1 MGPWLDSLGPF
12 VKENLGPPAVPVR
25 LSISKIVLHV
35 VTSWNIWL
43 VVAVNARVT
52 AALFSYGP
60 YSDGMYRYD
69 LCSCMVVAY
78 AGMAYAGMAYAGM
91 AYVVKA
97 FAAMAHTVSQGL
109 CSHALAVMA
118 YALMAYAVMAD
129 MAYVVLAF
137 LTSCF

>member
-1 MGPWLDSLGPF
+1 MGPWLDSLEPF
-12 VKENLGPPAVPVR
+12 VKENLGPPAVPVQ
-25 LSISKIVLHV
+25 LSVSKIVLHI

-43 VVAVNARVT
+43 AVAVNARVT

-60 YSDGMYRYD
+60 YGDGLYRYD

-78 AGMAYAGMAYAGM
+78 AGMAYAGMAY
-91 AYVVKA
+91 VVMA

-129 MAYVVLAF
+129 MAYVVLTF